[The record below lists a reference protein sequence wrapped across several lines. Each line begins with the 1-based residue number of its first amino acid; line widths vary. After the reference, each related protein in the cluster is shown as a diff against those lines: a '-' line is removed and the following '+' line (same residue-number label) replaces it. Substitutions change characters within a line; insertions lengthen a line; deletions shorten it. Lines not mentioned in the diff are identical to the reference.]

1 MVIYTYGHQ
10 YPVTSVLESNDKYDV
25 YICNDSESNGFCRVL
40 RLKDKSE
47 IPDLVAWLSEVVDRD
62 VFTDYMEHFMF
73 EDSLCIVMKY
83 TQGIILTDRIDTE
96 AAPLRE
102 RLELF
107 RKILERAVLL
117 DIPDYF
123 LDKCFEPKNIIV
135 SADLTVNFNYP
146 IEDITG
152 QKERAPIAKAQHFF
166 RTFFAREIERKVPD
180 ELMDFYKQMPEL
192 GGAGMIELYSK
203 YYMMMSSLLERDAGN
218 EEPKSIWY
226 RLWNRIKKIWKVVKK
241 LLMIGLLVAA
251 FVYLVFTIKNSGSS
265 KNKEPNFDSIGNV
278 KIDKEM

>member
-10 YPVTSVLESNDKYDV
+10 YPVTSVFESNDKYDV
-25 YICNDSESNGFCRVL
+25 YICSDEETGGLCRVL

-47 IPDLVAWLSEVVDRD
+47 IPELVAWLSEQVDPE
-62 VFTDYMEHFMF
+62 VFTDYKEHFMF
-73 EDSLCIVMKY
+73 DNSLCIVMKY
-83 TQGIILTDRIDTE
+83 TQGITLADKSDTE

-123 LDKCFEPKNIIV
+123 LDKCFDEKNIIV
-135 SADLTVNFNYP
+135 APDMTLSFNYP

-152 QKERAPIAKAQHFF
+152 QRECAPVKRAEQFF
-166 RTFFAREIERKVPD
+166 KTVFAREIERKVPD
-180 ELMDFYKQMPEL
+180 ELIEFYKEMSEL
-192 GGAGMIELYSK
+192 GGAGMIELYSR
-203 YYMMMSSLLERDAGN
+203 YYMMMTALIERNAGN

-226 RLWNRIKKIWKVVKK
+226 KLWDKIKKVWKVLKK
-241 LLMIGLLVAA
+241 VLIIALLAAAVA
-251 FVYLVFTIKNSGSS
+251 YLVFAIKKSKSS
-265 KNKEPNFDSIGNV
+265 ENEEPNFDSIGTV
-278 KIDKEM
+278 TIDKDK

>member
-25 YICNDSESNGFCRVL
+25 YICSDEETGGLCRVL

-47 IPDLVAWLSEVVDRD
+47 IPELVAWLSEQVDPE
-62 VFTDYMEHFMF
+62 VFTDYKEHFMF
-73 EDSLCIVMKY
+73 DDSLCIVMKY
-83 TQGIILTDRIDTE
+83 TQGLTLADKSDTE

-123 LDKCFEPKNIIV
+123 LDKCFYEKNIIV
-135 SADLTVNFNYP
+135 APDMTLSFNYP

-152 QKERAPIAKAQHFF
+152 QRECAPVKRAEQFF
-166 RTFFAREIERKVPD
+166 KNVFAREIERKVPD
-180 ELMDFYKQMPEL
+180 ELIEFYKEMPEL
-192 GGAGMIELYSK
+192 GGAGMIELYSR
-203 YYMMMSSLLERDAGN
+203 YYMMMTALIERNAGN

-226 RLWNRIKKIWKVVKK
+226 KLWDKIKKVWKVLKK
-241 LLMIGLLVAA
+241 VLIIALLAAAVA
-251 FVYLVFTIKNSGSS
+251 YLVFAIKKSKSS
-265 KNKEPNFDSIGNV
+265 EKEEPNFDSIGTV
-278 KIDKEM
+278 TIDKDK

>member
-123 LDKCFEPKNIIV
+123 LDKCFEPKNIILHHRI
-135 SADLTVNFNYP
+135 SSNTDRRRSLP
-146 IEDITG
+146 ERSP
-152 QKERAPIAKAQHFF
+152 QSLPKE
-166 RTFFAREIERKVPD
+166 
-180 ELMDFYKQMPEL
+180 
-192 GGAGMIELYSK
+192 G
-203 YYMMMSSLLERDAGN
+203 
-218 EEPKSIWY
+218 
-226 RLWNRIKKIWKVVKK
+226 
-241 LLMIGLLVAA
+241 
-251 FVYLVFTIKNSGSS
+251 LVFL
-265 KNKEPNFDSIGNV
+265 FQL
-278 KIDKEM
+278 

>member
-10 YPVTSVLESNDKYDV
+10 YPVTSVLESNFKYDV
-25 YICNDSESNGFCRVL
+25 YICRDSESNGFCRVL

-47 IPDLVAWLSEVVDRD
+47 VPQLVAWLSERVDRN
-62 VFTDYMEHFMF
+62 VFTDYIEHFMF

-83 TQGIILTDRIDTE
+83 TQGITLADKSDTE
-96 AAPLRE
+96 AAPFYE

-123 LDKCFEPKNIIV
+123 LDKCFEPRNIIV
-135 SADLTVNFNYP
+135 ASDLTINFNYP

-152 QKERAPIAKAQHFF
+152 QKDCAPIRKAEQLF
-166 RTFFAREIERKVPD
+166 RTMFAREIERKVPD
-180 ELMDFYKQMPEL
+180 ELIDFYKKMPEL

-203 YYMMMSSLLERDAGN
+203 YYMMMSALIERNAGN

-226 RLWNRIKKIWKVVKK
+226 KLWNKIKKLWKVLKK
-241 LLMIGLLVAA
+241 LLTIALIAA
-251 FVYLVFTIKNSGSS
+251 AIAYLVFTIRNSGSS
-265 KNKEPNFDSIGNV
+265 KEKEPNFDSIGNV
-278 KIDKEM
+278 TIDKDK